1 MSGSSSDGLIK
12 FWNFEWQQYIMQKR
26 KALSRL
32 RESGEATWPNK
43 EIRRINHYYCLV
55 LSEPLANDQILCSYD
70 ALYHPGVY
78 CLQFSEQH
86 NLLMTGSK

>member
-1 MSGSSSDGLIK
+1 
-12 FWNFEWQQYIMQKR
+12 MQKR
-26 KALSRL
+26 KEQSRL
-32 RESGEATWPNK
+32 RESGEATLPNK
-43 EIRRINHYYCLV
+43 QILRINHYHYLG